1 MYSGVF
7 VCMYAQ
13 TVPGQVHICEHGCVR
28 RSVFMFLVHSTP
40 AIESA
45 AVPSGV
51 CFEVVPGI
59 RSQGGANP
67 GRSLPW

>member
-1 MYSGVF
+1 M
-7 VCMYAQ
+7 Q
-13 TVPGQVHICEHGCVR
+13 TVTGQVRICERGCVR
-28 RSVFMFLVHSTP
+28 GSVFMPLVHSTP